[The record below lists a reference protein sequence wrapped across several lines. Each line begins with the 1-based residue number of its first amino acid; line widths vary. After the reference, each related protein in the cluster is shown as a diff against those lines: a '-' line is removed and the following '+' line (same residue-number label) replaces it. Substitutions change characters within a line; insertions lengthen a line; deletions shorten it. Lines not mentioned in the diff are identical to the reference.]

1 MLRPSSNHYYRCET
15 KQEAASMLPQ
25 EEREPLSKHNGYKL
39 TEGVSSGERKEVIVN
54 FLSFGC
60 YCMHTVTMVD
70 DGVCCPYVHAASMPQ
85 WRS

>member
-1 MLRPSSNHYYRCET
+1 MLRLSPDHCYRCET
-15 KQEAASMLPQ
+15 KQEAAFMLPQ
-25 EEREPLSKHNGYKL
+25 EECETLSKHNGYKL

-70 DGVCCPYVHAASMPQ
+70 DGVCCPHVHAASMPQ